1 MSTIIRMTRTG
12 HAHRGPVEVAP
23 LIAVHELPVLALSRP
38 RDTARAAERILAGS
52 RDRRDRSYAAQA
64 LGIATRELGDVR
76 GAVRHLRAA
85 LADASAVGRE
95 RVADVEASLGA
106 TLGIFAG
113 RTREG
118 LRYLDAA
125 LDKSSG
131 VAAARIRVRRGSLLQ
146 VLGRTSEAV
155 DQLRLSARTLRTA
168 GDGVWEARALINL
181 AQVLIDGGRARHA
194 GTALTR
200 AETLL
205 NDAGQTFE
213 SAIVRHN
220 RGLTA
225 ALLGQVPEALGHYDA
240 AEKMYAE
247 VGARPPELSE
257 ARCAALLAAGLPP
270 DALSSGSE
278 AVELLRRTGASPAY
292 LANAL
297 VRAGDAALAAGDP
310 CLARRYATE
319 AVRLYRRQGRTR
331 GERLARLAVIR
342 ARYASG
348 ELTRRLL
355 RDSAAVAAAADGYR
369 VVEVVEAHLLAG
381 QIALALDDSAAATAP
396 LLRAARGR
404 SSGSALGR
412 VLGWHAAALQARVAG
427 RRRGVFGA
435 CERGLQTLDAH
446 QLTLGALELRA
457 AATAHGAQLAAL
469 AVREAV
475 AADDPSLLLAW
486 TERWRATAFA
496 LPPVRPPD
504 DTELAEE
511 LGALRNLHLRLKEAT
526 AEGRPVGQLE
536 RACRRLE
543 EEVRRR
549 TLRVPGGVDP
559 PTRRPDVQALLDG
572 LGNARLVE
580 MVRLDDAVHVLVASS
595 SGVRRH
601 RAGSWQE
608 ALRRAEFA
616 RSALRRLAQ
625 DIRTGSGRTMAAA
638 SAGDALEKQVLG
650 PAVDDLGEGPVVL
663 VPPASLHSVPWGLLP
678 SLWDRE
684 VSVAPSGAAW
694 LQAREIPPPENH
706 SVALIAGP
714 DLDGCGSEV
723 TALASHYPDA
733 DLHHAGTATANE
745 VLASLDGRWLA
756 HLAAHGTFRADN
768 PLFSSLDLDDG
779 PLTLLDLQR
788 LRRAPYRLV
797 VSSCNSGVS
806 ATAGADELLGL
817 FSALAPLGTVG
828 LLAAVVPVNDEASVP
843 FSLHIHDRL
852 RAGDTTAEALRQ
864 ARRSAMDDPVHFA
877 TARSFVAFGAV

>member
-1 MSTIIRMTRTG
+1 MTRTG
-12 HAHRGPVEVAP
+12 HARHGPTDVAP

-38 RDTARAAERILAGS
+38 RDTALAAERILASS
-52 RDRRDRSYAAQA
+52 RDRHDRSYAAQA

-85 LADASAVGRE
+85 LVDASRVGRE
-95 RVADVEASLGA
+95 READVEASLGA
-106 TLGIFAG
+106 TLGVFAG

-131 VAAARIRVRRGSLLQ
+131 VAAARIQVRRGFLLQ

-155 DQLRLSARTLRTA
+155 GQLRLSARTLRAA
-168 GDGVWEARALINL
+168 GDGIWEARALINL
-181 AQVLIDGGRARHA
+181 AQALLDGGRARHA
-194 GTALTR
+194 DAALTR

-213 SAIVRHN
+213 SAVARHN

-225 ALLGQVPEALGHYDA
+225 ALLGQVPEALAHYDA
-240 AEKMYAE
+240 AEEMYAE
-247 VGARPPELSE
+247 AGARPPELSE
-257 ARCAALLAAGLPP
+257 ARCAALLAAGLPL

-278 AVELLRRTGASPAY
+278 AVELLRQTGASPAY
-292 LANAL
+292 RANAL

-310 CLARRYATE
+310 RLARRYANE
-319 AVRLYRRQGRTR
+319 AVRLFRRQGRTR
-331 GERLARLAVIR
+331 GETLARLAVIR

-355 RDSAAVAAAADGYR
+355 RDSAAVAAAADGHR

-381 QIALALDDSAAATAP
+381 QIALALADGAAARP
-396 LLRAARGR
+396 HLLRAARGR

-412 VLGWHAAALQARVAG
+412 VLGWHAAALQARAAG
-427 RRRGVFGA
+427 RRRGVFEA
-435 CERGLQTLDAH
+435 CERGLQTLDTH
-446 QLTLGALELRA
+446 QLTLGALEMRA

-475 AADDPSLLLAW
+475 AADDSDLLLAW

-504 DTELAEE
+504 DAELANE
-511 LGALRNLHLRLKEAT
+511 LGVLRNLHCRLKETT
-526 AEGRPVGQLE
+526 AEGRPVGPLVRE
-536 RACRRLE
+536 CRRLE

-549 TLRVPGGVDP
+549 TLRVSGGVDL
-559 PTRRPDVQALLDG
+559 PTRRPDVQALLDA
-572 LGNARLVE
+572 LGDVRLVE
-580 MVRLDDAVHVLVASS
+580 MVRLDDALHVLVATS
-595 SGVRRH
+595 SGVRH
-601 RAGSWQE
+601 HLAGSWQE
-608 ALRRAEFA
+608 VLRRAEFA
-616 RSALRRLAQ
+616 RFALRRLAHNV
-625 DIRTGSGRTMAAA
+625 RPGGGRMMGAA

-650 PAVDDLGEGPVVL
+650 PAVDDLGDAPVVL

-678 SLWDRE
+678 SLCDRA

-694 LQAREIPPPENH
+694 LQAREIPPPENR
-706 SVALIAGP
+706 SVALVAGP
-714 DLDGCGSEV
+714 DLGGCGAEV
-723 TALASHYPDA
+723 TALASRYPDA
-733 DLHHAGTATANE
+733 NLHHRGTATANE

-797 VSSCNSGVS
+797 VSSCNSGLS
-806 ATAGADELLGL
+806 AAAGADELLGL
-817 FSALAPLGTVG
+817 FSALAPLGTAG
-828 LLAAVVPVNDEASVP
+828 LLAAVVPINDEASVA
-843 FSLHIHDRL
+843 FSHRIHDRL
-852 RAGDTTAEALRQ
+852 HAGDTTAEALRQ

>member
-1 MSTIIRMTRTG
+1 MTRTG
-12 HAHRGPVEVAP
+12 HARPASTDVALLTP
-23 LIAVHELPVLALSRP
+23 VHELPILALSRP
-38 RDTARAAERILAGS
+38 RDTTLAAERILARS
-52 RDRRDRSYAAQA
+52 RDRGDRSYAAQA

-85 LADASAVGRE
+85 LVDAAVVGRE
-95 RVADVEASLGA
+95 READVEASLGA

-131 VAAARIRVRRGSLLQ
+131 VAAARIRVRRGFLLQ
-146 VLGRTSEAV
+146 VLGRTSEAI

-181 AQVLIDGGRARHA
+181 AQALIDGGRARHA
-194 GTALTR
+194 DETLTR

-205 NDAGQTFE
+205 NHAGQTFE
-213 SAIVRHN
+213 SAVARHN
-220 RGLTA
+220 RGLAA
-225 ALLGQVPEALGHYDA
+225 ALLGQVPEALAHYDA

-257 ARCAALLAAGLPP
+257 VRCAALLAAGLPL
-270 DALSSGSE
+270 DALRSGSE

-292 LANAL
+292 RANAL
-297 VRAGDAALAAGDP
+297 VRAGDAALAAGDL

-319 AVRLYRRQGRTR
+319 AVRLFRRQGRTR
-331 GERLARLAVIR
+331 GETVARLAVIR

-348 ELTRRLL
+348 EPTRRLL
-355 RDSAAVAAAADGYR
+355 RDAAAVALAADGHR

-381 QIALALDDSAAATAP
+381 QIALALADSAAATP
-396 LLRAARGR
+396 HLLRAAQGR

-427 RRRGVFGA
+427 RRRRVFEA
-435 CERGLQTLDAH
+435 CERGLQMLDAH
-446 QLTLGALELRA
+446 QLTLGALEMRV
-457 AATAHGAQLAAL
+457 AATAHGAQLTAL

-475 AADDPSLLLAW
+475 AADDSHLLLAW
-486 TERWRATAFA
+486 AERWRATAFT

-504 DTELAEE
+504 DTELANE
-511 LGALRNLHLRLKEAT
+511 LGALRNLHFRLKEAT
-526 AEGRPVGQLE
+526 AEGRPVGSLE

-549 TLRVPGGVDP
+549 TLRIPGGADP
-559 PTRRPDVQALLDG
+559 AIRRPDVQALLDG
-572 LGNARLVE
+572 LGDVRLVE
-580 MVRLDDAVHVLVASS
+580 IVCLDDAVHVLVASCT
-595 SGVRRH
+595 GVRH
-601 RAGSWQE
+601 HLAGSLQE

-616 RSALRRLAQ
+616 RFALRRLTH
-625 DIRTGSGRTMAAA
+625 RVRPVSGRTVAAV
-638 SAGDALEKQVLG
+638 SAGGALERQVLG
-650 PAVDDLGEGPVVL
+650 PAVDDLGDGPVVL
-663 VPPASLHSVPWGLLP
+663 VPPASLHPVPWGLLP
-678 SLWDRE
+678 SLCDRV

-694 LQAREIPPPENH
+694 LQAREIPPPEYR
-706 SVALIAGP
+706 SVTLVAGP
-714 DLDGCGSEV
+714 DLGGCGSEV
-723 TALASHYPDA
+723 TELASRYPDA
-733 DLHHAGTATANE
+733 ALHQGGTATANE
-745 VLASLDGRWLA
+745 VLDSLDGRWLA

-806 ATAGADELLGL
+806 AAAGADELLGL

-828 LLAAVVPVNDEASVP
+828 LLAAVVPVDDAASVP
-843 FSLHIHDRL
+843 FSLHVHDRL
-852 RAGDTTAEALRQ
+852 HAGDTTAEALRQ
-864 ARRSAMDDPVHFA
+864 ARCSALDDPVHFA